1 MPIPRAPKPSRKPPP
16 SLYRM
21 LSVGPQELVI
31 IGVLLLLLVVLG
43 SSKFSSTAREVGQFL
58 GGARRTVED
67 AKSALIPDEFD
78 EARRAI
84 KDFKSEALHGAE
96 QDKRRRNA

>member
-1 MPIPRAPKPSRKPPP
+1 
-16 SLYRM
+16 M

-31 IGVLLLLLVVLG
+31 LGVLLLLLFVLG

-67 AKSALIPDEFD
+67 AKSELVPEEVK
-78 EARRAI
+78 EAQDAI
-84 KDFKSEALHGAE
+84 KDLRSEALYGA
-96 QDKRRRNA
+96 QRDKQRRKL

>member
-1 MPIPRAPKPSRKPPP
+1 
-16 SLYRM
+16 M

-31 IGVLLLLLVVLG
+31 VVVLLLLLIVLG

-67 AKSALIPDEFD
+67 AKSELIPDEVE

-84 KDFKSEALHGAE
+84 KGFKAEALHGAE
-96 QDKRRRNA
+96 QDEQDKRRHNA